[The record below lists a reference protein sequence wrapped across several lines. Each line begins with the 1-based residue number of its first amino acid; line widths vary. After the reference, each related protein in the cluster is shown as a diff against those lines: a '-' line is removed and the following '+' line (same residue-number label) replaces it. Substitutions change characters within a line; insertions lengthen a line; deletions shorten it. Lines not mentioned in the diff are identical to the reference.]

1 MAGNTKK
8 LTRCATHCLYYQPQ
22 KQANAPQKVQDPGLT
37 HSLTHRP
44 WQLVVVTKGTKKK
57 IRQAP
62 AHMELMICGRVR
74 VKERPRRYV
83 RYPQAPRGKQSRG
96 RSESQDRQS

>member
-44 WQLVVVTKGTKKK
+44 WQLVAVPKGTKKK
-57 IRQAP
+57 NQTSP
-62 AHMELMICGRVR
+62 CSHGTHDLWE
-74 VKERPRRYV
+74 
-83 RYPQAPRGKQSRG
+83 
-96 RSESQDRQS
+96 SEGQGTT